1 MNGSRFIIFKTQY
14 TKKYNFHILDESYP
28 PFKEEFSFV
37 EIFLNKENENEKKKS
52 ALKMEACKK

>member
-1 MNGSRFIIFKTQY
+1 MDPDSLFLKLNIQ
-14 TKKYNFHILDESYP
+14 KKYNFHILDESYP

-37 EIFLNKENENEKKKS
+37 EIFLSKENENEKKKS